1 MMYNDIGIKNLA
13 FGIVEQAVNDYKK
26 SLVDPRYFKYRHGLE
41 SFFRSGWCAQLL
53 DEEINHTWFL
63 ERIKEIKENVR

>member
-41 SFFRSGWCAQLL
+41 SFSVPDGVRSYSVKKLIILG
-53 DEEINHTWFL
+53 F
-63 ERIKEIKENVR
+63 